1 MSPRLFFNAIRIR
14 NKNVFFH
21 GAILAFFVISVIYTF
36 VIGCQGFASLVG
48 YQSQNIDPS
57 SSITQSSTDS
67 GYYSTGGIADNS
79 GDLSPDNSDDD
90 GSEDPLSGDRLL
102 QIET

>member
-36 VIGCQGFASLVG
+36 IVGCQGFASLVG
-48 YQSQNIDPS
+48 YETQNIDPS
-57 SSITQSSTDS
+57 SSFTQSDS
-67 GYYSTGGIADNS
+67 GSDYYASGGIADTS
-79 GDLSPDNSDDD
+79 GNINPDNS
-90 GSEDPLSGDRLL
+90 GNPISGGRLL
-102 QIET
+102 QIEI